1 MAVSFIRT
9 LDPFV
14 LKVRVALF
22 IKILLFV
29 YFVLLIMGARLQN
42 VTQKL
47 EKVNISLDI
56 LTWLGGNDQRRVG
69 GPSQWNCS
77 IQCGRHSLCHSLHRP
92 LGP

>member
-42 VTQKL
+42 VTQ
-47 EKVNISLDI
+47 
-56 LTWLGGNDQRRVG
+56 
-69 GPSQWNCS
+69 
-77 IQCGRHSLCHSLHRP
+77 
-92 LGP
+92 